1 MRAFIPRRH
10 RVWIL
15 AVALAGSAFA
25 QDAPIGR
32 TVDSLL
38 EYARNSNPEYAAM
51 RHEADA
57 ADECVA
63 LAGALGIGLGLAAR
77 PQLITDLAA
86 RTPMAPVAKPAA
98 QPERQMDIVMAEL
111 PPAAP
116 RARGP
121 SQ

>member
-1 MRAFIPRRH
+1 MTLDGEPPLTLEPRDPPPPPRR
-10 RVWIL
+10 RIGGK
-15 AVALAGSAFA
+15 ALMAG
-25 QDAPIGR
+25 
-32 TVDSLL
+32 
-38 EYARNSNPEYAAM
+38 
-51 RHEADA
+51 
-57 ADECVA
+57 VA

-116 RARGP
+116 PP
-121 SQ
+121 SDKAPAPASPTPHRPASPVHPAG